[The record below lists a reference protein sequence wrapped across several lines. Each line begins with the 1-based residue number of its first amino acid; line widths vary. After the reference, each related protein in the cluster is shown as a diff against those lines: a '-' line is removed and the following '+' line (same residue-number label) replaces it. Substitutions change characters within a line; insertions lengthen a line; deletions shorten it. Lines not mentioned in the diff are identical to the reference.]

1 MFSFYFFLNYM
12 WDWCYKDLFYYGHP
26 TENLEEPQLMYRYVN
41 FVVKVS
47 KFPQTYNWK
56 QYSYSN

>member
-1 MFSFYFFLNYM
+1 MFSFYFSLNYK
-12 WDWCYKDLFYYGHP
+12 WDWCYKDLFYYGYP
-26 TENLEEPQLMYRYVN
+26 MEILEEPQLMYCYAN

-47 KFPQTYNWK
+47 KSPQTYNLK